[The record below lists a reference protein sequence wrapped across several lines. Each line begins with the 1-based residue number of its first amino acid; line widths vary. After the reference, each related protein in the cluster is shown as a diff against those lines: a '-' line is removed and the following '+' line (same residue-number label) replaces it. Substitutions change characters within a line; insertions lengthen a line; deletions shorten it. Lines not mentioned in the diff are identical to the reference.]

1 MDDKI
6 FKLRLSAVV
15 YGLVQGVGFR
25 YFCKRHADR
34 LGITGYA
41 KNLMDGSV
49 EIAAEGD
56 KQRLLMFL
64 DDVKKG
70 PSLSHVESVNAVW
83 EKAEEKFT
91 FFRVL

>member
-6 FKLRLSAVV
+6 FMARLSVAV

-25 YFCKRHADR
+25 YFCRRHADR

-49 EIAAEGD
+49 EIIAEGD
-56 KQRLLMFL
+56 KQRLLVFL
-64 DDVKKG
+64 DEVKKG
-70 PSLSHVESVNAVW
+70 PSLSRVGDVSAKW
-83 EKAEEKFT
+83 EEAEEKFT